1 MKQTNLFVTA
11 LALASA
17 SCAWAADFQAG
28 DLYYNILD
36 ADARTVE
43 VTKPTSGSYAI
54 SSVNI
59 PSEVSDGTTTYSVVA
74 VGAEAFR
81 LNTSVMNV
89 VIPEG
94 VKRIEKKAFYNCT
107 YIMSLSLPDGLEYI
121 GGGAFEGCKA
131 LSELTIPGTL
141 NDWGYDYG
149 NYARTFVDCSSLK
162 KIVVEEGVTALP
174 NAAFSMLGTN
184 WSAITYLELPS
195 TLTTADGAFLKN
207 IPISM
212 GGQII
217 LHSTTPVSLGEI
229 YTHSWDYDSGFEN
242 VEVRVPAEALEAYKA
257 DEFWGKFKR
266 LYAIGAEAPDVPAPY
281 MNAIGVPS
289 DYTVSFSARWNDEVA
304 MDNLTELVYID
315 GPTTVSGVRAIVLKE
330 DDRFYAMKHLENGT
344 FEAYAFDTNGDHSRA
359 IYVDGVAQFMSAAY
373 GYSPVFEK
381 DLPKALP
388 ASEYDHWQVNYQYI
402 KVEETEGA
410 VPAEPKENRE
420 WKFFVNGELATEDTP
435 VNPGD
440 AIILE
445 YCPVDATAPSEAPY
459 TFYLRPA
466 DQQGVWTLDE
476 CVINTADGTMAYFPM
491 IANLCDDTQYLYG
504 AGIAGEVYDLD
515 GNLLSSAPYSAYV
528 ANGAKGGMTYRLSV
542 SSPVQALTRP
552 YLNIRKD
559 WGDGKMTV
567 KRVYGDSYSKVSTI
581 VAHPLE
587 NITLEGIEPD
597 GVIEIDNMGTFIL
610 KPVYEPANADFAGYA
625 VTFAD
630 EQVATLYASV
640 NAVVAHA
647 AGETAMTLT
656 DKNGKVYGTYT
667 VRVKDVDPNDRPE
680 SFEDG
685 LVFLNEEWF
694 THTSGSLNYI
704 DTDGKVYYRAYGNQN
719 GNMAFGATS
728 CSGICYAGKYVIMS
742 KQAWDNGDT
751 RPLKS
756 GGRVVVFD
764 ASTFKHIG
772 AIDEIGG
779 DGRSCVG
786 VTPSK
791 VYLGTTK
798 GIRVMNLDDITIA
811 DADIAGITLSRSGQ
825 IGDMIKAGKYVFAA
839 NIGTGLEIIDT
850 ETDQVVKSIPAAK
863 IQSVTQSKDGRVWIG
878 CTNTLTPIDPT
889 TLEVGQEYSIP
900 GSIGCSSGSWRPG
913 NLMTSTKENVLLW
926 GVANSNGNAGTLYR
940 WNLDEVEDPLTLT
953 PVYTHV
959 STVDGVTYGG
969 GYGAPIYDDRTDTYV
984 FATVPGFGA
993 AALQNWYHFIDA
1005 TTGEVKHRIH
1015 LPEYWW
1021 FPGTPILPDKH
1032 AAEIAL
1038 SDFELNINRD
1048 PYTVDLTDYVTDA
1061 DNHDCNITLSLAEA
1075 PAAYADEVS
1084 PVKAAE
1090 ITLDGKTLTAAPL
1103 AAGTHT
1109 FTLVAES
1116 NGRVTSKDITVSV
1129 KDPSG
1134 VTSAEIAADVT
1145 YTVYDAAGIRVA
1157 SFKGQAA
1164 SEAESLGL
1172 TPGIY
1177 LVAGSDNSTSKVII
1191 R

>member
-1 MKQTNLFVTA
+1 MKHSLLLATFV
-11 LALASA
+11 ASA
-17 SCAWAADFQAG
+17 ALTPEAWCASPQAPLMNEVGTG
-28 DLYYNILD
+28 DN
-36 ADARTVE
+36 TV
-43 VTKPTSGSYAI
+43 
-54 SSVNI
+54 
-59 PSEVSDGTTTYSVVA
+59 
-74 VGAEAFR
+74 
-81 LNTSVMNV
+81 
-89 VIPEG
+89 
-94 VKRIEKKAFYNCT
+94 
-107 YIMSLSLPDGLEYI
+107 
-121 GGGAFEGCKA
+121 
-131 LSELTIPGTL
+131 
-141 NDWGYDYG
+141 
-149 NYARTFVDCSSLK
+149 
-162 KIVVEEGVTALP
+162 
-174 NAAFSMLGTN
+174 
-184 WSAITYLELPS
+184 
-195 TLTTADGAFLKN
+195 TLTL
-207 IPISM
+207 
-212 GGQII
+212 
-217 LHSTTPVSLGEI
+217 
-229 YTHSWDYDSGFEN
+229 
-242 VEVRVPAEALEAYKA
+242 R
-257 DEFWGKFKR
+257 WG
-266 LYAIGAEAPDVPAPY
+266 
-281 MNAIGVPS
+281 
-289 DYTVSFSARWNDEVA
+289 DEVA
-304 MDNLTELVYID
+304 MDNLAE
-315 GPTTVSGVRAIVLKE
+315 GVRFETEATVAEIITTALRE
-330 DDRFYAMKHLENGT
+330 DSRFYALESGSQLVA
-344 FEAYAFDTNGDHSRA
+344 FGFDTNGDN
-359 IYVDGVAQFMSAAY
+359 SAAVTI
-373 GYSPVFEK
+373 GANALAMTEGIA
-381 DLPKALP
+381 KAESDY
-388 ASEYDHWQVNYQYI
+388 ADAVGSSAYDHWKVNSN
-402 KVEETEGA
+402 
-410 VPAEPKENRE
+410 KEV

-542 SSPVQALTRP
+542 SSPVEALTRP

-839 NIGTGLEIIDT
+839 NIGTGLVIIDT
-850 ETDQVVKSIPAAK
+850 ETDQVVKSIAATK

-926 GVANSNGNAGTLYR
+926 GVANYNGNAGTLYR
-940 WNLDEVEDPLTLT
+940 WNLDEVEDPSTLT
-953 PVYTHV
+953 PVYTHG

-1084 PVKAAE
+1084 PVKAAK

-1134 VTSAEIAADVT
+1134 VTSAEIATDVT

>member
-1 MKQTNLFVTA
+1 MKHSLLLATFV
-11 LALASA
+11 ASA
-17 SCAWAADFQAG
+17 ALTPEAWCASPQAPLMNEVGTG
-28 DLYYNILD
+28 DN
-36 ADARTVE
+36 TV
-43 VTKPTSGSYAI
+43 
-54 SSVNI
+54 
-59 PSEVSDGTTTYSVVA
+59 
-74 VGAEAFR
+74 
-81 LNTSVMNV
+81 
-89 VIPEG
+89 
-94 VKRIEKKAFYNCT
+94 
-107 YIMSLSLPDGLEYI
+107 
-121 GGGAFEGCKA
+121 
-131 LSELTIPGTL
+131 
-141 NDWGYDYG
+141 
-149 NYARTFVDCSSLK
+149 
-162 KIVVEEGVTALP
+162 
-174 NAAFSMLGTN
+174 
-184 WSAITYLELPS
+184 
-195 TLTTADGAFLKN
+195 TLTL
-207 IPISM
+207 
-212 GGQII
+212 
-217 LHSTTPVSLGEI
+217 
-229 YTHSWDYDSGFEN
+229 
-242 VEVRVPAEALEAYKA
+242 R
-257 DEFWGKFKR
+257 WG
-266 LYAIGAEAPDVPAPY
+266 
-281 MNAIGVPS
+281 
-289 DYTVSFSARWNDEVA
+289 DEVA
-304 MDNLTELVYID
+304 MDNLAE
-315 GPTTVSGVRAIVLKE
+315 GVRFETEATVAEIITTALRE
-330 DDRFYAMKHLENGT
+330 DSRFYALESGSQLVA
-344 FEAYAFDTNGDHSRA
+344 FGFDTNGDN
-359 IYVDGVAQFMSAAY
+359 SAAVTI
-373 GYSPVFEK
+373 GANALAMTEGIA
-381 DLPKALP
+381 KAESDY
-388 ASEYDHWQVNYQYI
+388 ADAVGSSAYDHWKVNSN
-402 KVEETEGA
+402 
-410 VPAEPKENRE
+410 KEV

-542 SSPVQALTRP
+542 SSPVEALTRP

-839 NIGTGLEIIDT
+839 NIGTGLVIIDT
-850 ETDQVVKSIPAAK
+850 ETDQVVKSIAATK

-926 GVANSNGNAGTLYR
+926 GVANYNGNAGTLYR
-940 WNLDEVEDPLTLT
+940 WNLDEVEDPSTLT

-1038 SDFELNINRD
+1038 IDFELNINRD

-1084 PVKAAE
+1084 PVKAAK

-1134 VTSAEIAADVT
+1134 VTSAEIATDVT

>member
-1 MKQTNLFVTA
+1 MKHSLLLATFV
-11 LALASA
+11 ASA
-17 SCAWAADFQAG
+17 ALTPEAWCASPQAPLMNEVGTG
-28 DLYYNILD
+28 DN
-36 ADARTVE
+36 TV
-43 VTKPTSGSYAI
+43 
-54 SSVNI
+54 
-59 PSEVSDGTTTYSVVA
+59 
-74 VGAEAFR
+74 
-81 LNTSVMNV
+81 
-89 VIPEG
+89 
-94 VKRIEKKAFYNCT
+94 
-107 YIMSLSLPDGLEYI
+107 
-121 GGGAFEGCKA
+121 
-131 LSELTIPGTL
+131 
-141 NDWGYDYG
+141 
-149 NYARTFVDCSSLK
+149 
-162 KIVVEEGVTALP
+162 
-174 NAAFSMLGTN
+174 
-184 WSAITYLELPS
+184 
-195 TLTTADGAFLKN
+195 TLTL
-207 IPISM
+207 
-212 GGQII
+212 
-217 LHSTTPVSLGEI
+217 
-229 YTHSWDYDSGFEN
+229 
-242 VEVRVPAEALEAYKA
+242 R
-257 DEFWGKFKR
+257 WG
-266 LYAIGAEAPDVPAPY
+266 
-281 MNAIGVPS
+281 
-289 DYTVSFSARWNDEVA
+289 DEVA
-304 MDNLTELVYID
+304 MDNLAE
-315 GPTTVSGVRAIVLKE
+315 GVRFETEATVAEIITTALRE
-330 DDRFYAMKHLENGT
+330 DSRFYALESGSQLVA
-344 FEAYAFDTNGDHSRA
+344 FGFDTNGDN
-359 IYVDGVAQFMSAAY
+359 SAAVTI
-373 GYSPVFEK
+373 GANALAMTEGIA
-381 DLPKALP
+381 KAESDY
-388 ASEYDHWQVNYQYI
+388 ADAVGSSAYDHWKVNSN
-402 KVEETEGA
+402 
-410 VPAEPKENRE
+410 KEV

-504 AGIAGEVYDLD
+504 VGIAGEVYDLD

-542 SSPVQALTRP
+542 SSPVEALTRP

-839 NIGTGLEIIDT
+839 NIGTGLVIIDT
-850 ETDQVVKSIPAAK
+850 ETDQVVKSIAATK

-926 GVANSNGNAGTLYR
+926 GVANYNGNAGTLYR
-940 WNLDEVEDPLTLT
+940 WNLDEVEDPSTLT
-953 PVYTHV
+953 PVYTHG

-1075 PAAYADEVS
+1075 PTAYADEVS

-1134 VTSAEIAADVT
+1134 VTSAEIATDVT

>member
-1 MKQTNLFVTA
+1 MKHSLLLATFV
-11 LALASA
+11 ASA
-17 SCAWAADFQAG
+17 ALTPEAWCASPQAPLMNEVGTG
-28 DLYYNILD
+28 DN
-36 ADARTVE
+36 TV
-43 VTKPTSGSYAI
+43 
-54 SSVNI
+54 
-59 PSEVSDGTTTYSVVA
+59 
-74 VGAEAFR
+74 
-81 LNTSVMNV
+81 
-89 VIPEG
+89 
-94 VKRIEKKAFYNCT
+94 
-107 YIMSLSLPDGLEYI
+107 
-121 GGGAFEGCKA
+121 
-131 LSELTIPGTL
+131 
-141 NDWGYDYG
+141 
-149 NYARTFVDCSSLK
+149 
-162 KIVVEEGVTALP
+162 
-174 NAAFSMLGTN
+174 
-184 WSAITYLELPS
+184 
-195 TLTTADGAFLKN
+195 TLTL
-207 IPISM
+207 
-212 GGQII
+212 
-217 LHSTTPVSLGEI
+217 
-229 YTHSWDYDSGFEN
+229 
-242 VEVRVPAEALEAYKA
+242 R
-257 DEFWGKFKR
+257 WG
-266 LYAIGAEAPDVPAPY
+266 
-281 MNAIGVPS
+281 
-289 DYTVSFSARWNDEVA
+289 DEVA
-304 MDNLTELVYID
+304 MDNLAE
-315 GPTTVSGVRAIVLKE
+315 GVRFETEATVAEIITTALRE
-330 DDRFYAMKHLENGT
+330 DSRFYALESGSQLVA
-344 FEAYAFDTNGDHSRA
+344 FGFDTNGDN
-359 IYVDGVAQFMSAAY
+359 SAAVTI
-373 GYSPVFEK
+373 GANALAMTEGIA
-381 DLPKALP
+381 KAESDY
-388 ASEYDHWQVNYQYI
+388 ADAVGSSAYDHWKVNSN
-402 KVEETEGA
+402 
-410 VPAEPKENRE
+410 KEV

-542 SSPVQALTRP
+542 SSPVEALTRP

-839 NIGTGLEIIDT
+839 NIGTGLVIIDT
-850 ETDQVVKSIPAAK
+850 ETDQVVKSIAATK

-926 GVANSNGNAGTLYR
+926 GVANYNGNAGTLYR
-940 WNLDEVEDPLTLT
+940 WNLDEVEDPSTLT
-953 PVYTHV
+953 PVYTHG

-984 FATVPGFGA
+984 FATAPGFGA

-1084 PVKAAE
+1084 PVKAAK

-1134 VTSAEIAADVT
+1134 VTSAEIATDVT

>member
-1 MKQTNLFVTA
+1 MKHSLLLATFV
-11 LALASA
+11 ASA
-17 SCAWAADFQAG
+17 ALTPEAWCASPQAPLMNEVGTG
-28 DLYYNILD
+28 DN
-36 ADARTVE
+36 TV
-43 VTKPTSGSYAI
+43 
-54 SSVNI
+54 
-59 PSEVSDGTTTYSVVA
+59 
-74 VGAEAFR
+74 
-81 LNTSVMNV
+81 
-89 VIPEG
+89 
-94 VKRIEKKAFYNCT
+94 
-107 YIMSLSLPDGLEYI
+107 
-121 GGGAFEGCKA
+121 
-131 LSELTIPGTL
+131 
-141 NDWGYDYG
+141 
-149 NYARTFVDCSSLK
+149 
-162 KIVVEEGVTALP
+162 
-174 NAAFSMLGTN
+174 
-184 WSAITYLELPS
+184 
-195 TLTTADGAFLKN
+195 TLTL
-207 IPISM
+207 
-212 GGQII
+212 
-217 LHSTTPVSLGEI
+217 
-229 YTHSWDYDSGFEN
+229 
-242 VEVRVPAEALEAYKA
+242 R
-257 DEFWGKFKR
+257 WG
-266 LYAIGAEAPDVPAPY
+266 
-281 MNAIGVPS
+281 
-289 DYTVSFSARWNDEVA
+289 DEVA
-304 MDNLTELVYID
+304 MDNLAE
-315 GPTTVSGVRAIVLKE
+315 GVRFETEATVAEIITTALRE
-330 DDRFYAMKHLENGT
+330 DSRFYALESGSQLVA
-344 FEAYAFDTNGDHSRA
+344 FGFDTNGDN
-359 IYVDGVAQFMSAAY
+359 SAAVTI
-373 GYSPVFEK
+373 GANALAMTEGIA
-381 DLPKALP
+381 KAESDY
-388 ASEYDHWQVNYQYI
+388 ADAVGSSAYDHWKVNSN
-402 KVEETEGA
+402 
-410 VPAEPKENRE
+410 KEV

-504 AGIAGEVYDLD
+504 VGIAGEVYDLD

-542 SSPVQALTRP
+542 SSPVEALTRP

-839 NIGTGLEIIDT
+839 NIGTGLVIIDT
-850 ETDQVVKSIPAAK
+850 ETDQVVKSIAATK

-926 GVANSNGNAGTLYR
+926 GVANYNGNAGTLYR
-940 WNLDEVEDPLTLT
+940 WNLDEVEDPSTLT
-953 PVYTHV
+953 PVYTHG

-984 FATVPGFGA
+984 FATAPGFGA

-1084 PVKAAE
+1084 PVKAAK

-1134 VTSAEIAADVT
+1134 VTSAEIATDVT

>member
-1 MKQTNLFVTA
+1 MKHSLLLATFV
-11 LALASA
+11 ASA
-17 SCAWAADFQAG
+17 ALTPEAWCASPQAPLMNEVGTG
-28 DLYYNILD
+28 DN
-36 ADARTVE
+36 TV
-43 VTKPTSGSYAI
+43 
-54 SSVNI
+54 
-59 PSEVSDGTTTYSVVA
+59 
-74 VGAEAFR
+74 
-81 LNTSVMNV
+81 
-89 VIPEG
+89 
-94 VKRIEKKAFYNCT
+94 
-107 YIMSLSLPDGLEYI
+107 
-121 GGGAFEGCKA
+121 
-131 LSELTIPGTL
+131 
-141 NDWGYDYG
+141 
-149 NYARTFVDCSSLK
+149 
-162 KIVVEEGVTALP
+162 
-174 NAAFSMLGTN
+174 
-184 WSAITYLELPS
+184 
-195 TLTTADGAFLKN
+195 TLTL
-207 IPISM
+207 
-212 GGQII
+212 
-217 LHSTTPVSLGEI
+217 
-229 YTHSWDYDSGFEN
+229 
-242 VEVRVPAEALEAYKA
+242 R
-257 DEFWGKFKR
+257 WG
-266 LYAIGAEAPDVPAPY
+266 
-281 MNAIGVPS
+281 
-289 DYTVSFSARWNDEVA
+289 DEVA
-304 MDNLTELVYID
+304 MDNLAE
-315 GPTTVSGVRAIVLKE
+315 GVRFETEATVAEIITTALRE
-330 DDRFYAMKHLENGT
+330 DSRFYALESGSQLVA
-344 FEAYAFDTNGDHSRA
+344 FGFDTNGDN
-359 IYVDGVAQFMSAAY
+359 SAAVTI
-373 GYSPVFEK
+373 GANALAMTEGIA
-381 DLPKALP
+381 KAESDY
-388 ASEYDHWQVNYQYI
+388 ADAVGSSAYDHWKVNSN
-402 KVEETEGA
+402 
-410 VPAEPKENRE
+410 KEV

-542 SSPVQALTRP
+542 SSPVEALTRP

-839 NIGTGLEIIDT
+839 NIGTGLVIIDT
-850 ETDQVVKSIPAAK
+850 ETDQVVKSIAATK

-926 GVANSNGNAGTLYR
+926 GVANYNGNAGTLYR
-940 WNLDEVEDPLTLT
+940 WNLDEVEDPSTLT
-953 PVYTHV
+953 PVYTHG

-984 FATVPGFGA
+984 FATAPGFGA

-1084 PVKAAE
+1084 PVKAAK

>member
-1 MKQTNLFVTA
+1 MKHSLLLATFV
-11 LALASA
+11 ASA
-17 SCAWAADFQAG
+17 ALTPEAWCASPQAPLMNEVGTG
-28 DLYYNILD
+28 DN
-36 ADARTVE
+36 TV
-43 VTKPTSGSYAI
+43 
-54 SSVNI
+54 
-59 PSEVSDGTTTYSVVA
+59 
-74 VGAEAFR
+74 
-81 LNTSVMNV
+81 
-89 VIPEG
+89 
-94 VKRIEKKAFYNCT
+94 
-107 YIMSLSLPDGLEYI
+107 
-121 GGGAFEGCKA
+121 
-131 LSELTIPGTL
+131 
-141 NDWGYDYG
+141 
-149 NYARTFVDCSSLK
+149 
-162 KIVVEEGVTALP
+162 
-174 NAAFSMLGTN
+174 
-184 WSAITYLELPS
+184 
-195 TLTTADGAFLKN
+195 TLTL
-207 IPISM
+207 
-212 GGQII
+212 
-217 LHSTTPVSLGEI
+217 
-229 YTHSWDYDSGFEN
+229 
-242 VEVRVPAEALEAYKA
+242 R
-257 DEFWGKFKR
+257 WG
-266 LYAIGAEAPDVPAPY
+266 
-281 MNAIGVPS
+281 
-289 DYTVSFSARWNDEVA
+289 DEVA
-304 MDNLTELVYID
+304 MDNLAE
-315 GPTTVSGVRAIVLKE
+315 GVRFETEATVAEIITTALRE
-330 DDRFYAMKHLENGT
+330 DSRFYALESGSQLVA
-344 FEAYAFDTNGDHSRA
+344 FGFDTNGDN
-359 IYVDGVAQFMSAAY
+359 SAAVTI
-373 GYSPVFEK
+373 GANALAMTEGIA
-381 DLPKALP
+381 KAESDY
-388 ASEYDHWQVNYQYI
+388 ADAVGSSAYDHWKVNSN
-402 KVEETEGA
+402 
-410 VPAEPKENRE
+410 KEV

-542 SSPVQALTRP
+542 SSPVEALTRP

-839 NIGTGLEIIDT
+839 NIGTGLVIIDT
-850 ETDQVVKSIPAAK
+850 ETDQVVKSIAATK

-926 GVANSNGNAGTLYR
+926 GVANYNGNAGTLYR
-940 WNLDEVEDPLTLT
+940 WNLDEVEDPSTLT

-1084 PVKAAE
+1084 PVKAAK

-1134 VTSAEIAADVT
+1134 VTSAEIATDVT

-1157 SFKGQAA
+1157 SFKAPLNQRLAYGGGGNLLSAG
-1164 SEAESLGL
+1164 ESH
-1172 TPGIY
+1172 
-1177 LVAGSDNSTSKVII
+1177 
-1191 R
+1191 RQ